1 MVQSTQVNEV
11 NTSLILPSL
20 QLLRDKQTVQLRLGE
35 EELKHRLR
43 THLIPYSKLA
53 VGYEGLAD
61 IERRNRVKDD
71 YQAFLSAR
79 AEILGKY
86 KHLYARKQ

>member
-35 EELKHRLR
+35 EELKVF
-43 THLIPYSKLA
+43 LIKPLLITQSFMRFDFELLNDQQQPLLDGFIQKQ
-53 VGYEGLAD
+53 VNE
-61 IERRNRVKDD
+61 VKNHDLWE
-71 YQAFLSAR
+71 AL
-79 AEILGKY
+79 K
-86 KHLYARKQ
+86 